1 MKKLLACTLSVLC
14 FCAMPADTLACAC
27 CVDLGYYSI
36 STQRP
41 DSYMLSVLDEIK
53 FDAAA
58 DIYMTEAGWDGIKGL
73 NDLDMDEDGG
83 KKIDLSI
90 VEAFATKRWTFT
102 IKSASGREGKLTLP
116 MPRTMVKFGV
126 DLREDREEGTMVSL
140 YKELR
145 FKGTVGTTTGFLKKG
160 IASGT
165 SYFLV
170 FQGRGNGCDNASDFT
185 HWRLEITGSK
195 ADYALYG
202 DLKSTGTTSVD

>member
-1 MKKLLACTLSVLC
+1 
-14 FCAMPADTLACAC
+14 
-27 CVDLGYYSI
+27 
-36 STQRP
+36 
-41 DSYMLSVLDEIK
+41 ML
-53 FDAAA
+53 
-58 DIYMTEAGWDGIKGL
+58 
-73 NDLDMDEDGG
+73 
-83 KKIDLSI
+83 
-90 VEAFATKRWTFT
+90 
-102 IKSASGREGKLTLP
+102 
-116 MPRTMVKFGV
+116 KFGV